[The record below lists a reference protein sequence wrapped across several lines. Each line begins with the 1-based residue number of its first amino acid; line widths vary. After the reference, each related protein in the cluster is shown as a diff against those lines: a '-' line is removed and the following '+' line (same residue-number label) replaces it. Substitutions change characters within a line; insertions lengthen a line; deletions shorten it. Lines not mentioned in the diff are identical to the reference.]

1 MNGVSRTL
9 LNSAPIQKMYEDTL
23 SRNASSDMRTG
34 AGLVGTAV
42 SGAVKKII
50 KKRKVRRGRPR
61 MSVGQPTAPVRTRRG
76 RRQPLRS
83 RIALRM
89 KKKKNSGPRRKG
101 RKPKGR
107 KAIKTRAK
115 PKVRR
120 RKQTTAGRR
129 RHNRSRAVRI

>member
-50 KKRKVRRGRPR
+50 KKRKVRRGDPECLWDNLPHQ
-61 MSVGQPTAPVRTRRG
+61 SGQEEGEGNPCDPE
-76 RRQPLRS
+76 S
-83 RIALRM
+83 
-89 KKKKNSGPRRKG
+89 
-101 RKPKGR
+101 
-107 KAIKTRAK
+107 
-115 PKVRR
+115 
-120 RKQTTAGRR
+120 
-129 RHNRSRAVRI
+129 H